1 MEVVIVD
8 LNQTKKEKV
17 KAYNKQYYAQNK
29 QEIATKLYK
38 KEACPKCSKMVSH
51 QNFKQHQASSVCRSK
66 LYNRDIEAMKTE
78 IDNLKLLVTSLSKKD
93 DKGIDGEVID
103 RPNHI

>member
-1 MEVVIVD
+1 MEVKIM
-8 LNQTKKEKV
+8 TKQEKA

-29 QEIATKLYK
+29 QDIATKLYK

-66 LYNRDIEAMKTE
+66 VYNRDIEVMKTE
-78 IDNLKLLVTSLSKKD
+78 IDNLKSLVTTLSKKD
-93 DKGIDGEVID
+93 DK
-103 RPNHI
+103 